1 MLTGFV
7 FCQRLFGP
15 LFKVPS
21 SEDLEVEQKRLD
33 EQFQAGKS
41 TVLPLFSL
49 VYRIFINTLF
59 LSLFLHYSGG
69 FTQGDPRANQ
79 YRPDQCLCPV

>member
-1 MLTGFV
+1 MGF
-7 FCQRLFGP
+7 FFWQRLFGP

-41 TVLPLFSL
+41 TLIHLLSS

-59 LSLFLHYSGG
+59 
-69 FTQGDPRANQ
+69 
-79 YRPDQCLCPV
+79 